1 MDPCLLIAMQCVKM
15 NLHAADFHA
24 GAGDESAKRR
34 DNVST
39 RMLIERLQY
48 EHALGQDGGQHYD
61 GHFTPI
67 AGVKQLSGGLS
78 VLFVVLYQ
86 VPNDQI
92 GIDKLSLAAHRMP
105 SRSRAAFAAASRI
118 WAKASP
124 LPFLLA
130 STPRSDRV
138 PGCTRMVAWSPFTI
152 YSSLSP
158 GLICSALRISPGIVV
173 CPLLVTVECD
183 IATSFRFIF
192 YLLYDS
198 AL

>member
-1 MDPCLLIAMQCVKM
+1 MDPCLLIAMQCVKL
-15 NLHAADFHA
+15 NLHAADLNA
-24 GAGDESAKRR
+24 GAGDEFAKRR

-39 RMLIERLQY
+39 RMLIEGLQY

-61 GHFTPI
+61 DHFASI
-67 AGVKQLSGGLS
+67 AGIKQLSGGLG
-78 VLFVVLYQ
+78 VLFMVLYKI
-86 VPNDQI
+86 PNDQI

-130 STPRSDRV
+130 STPLSDRV
-138 PGCTRMVAWSPFTI
+138 PGCTRMMAWFPSTR

-158 GLICSALRISPGIVV
+158 GLLRNALRIFPGMVV
-173 CPLLVTVECD
+173 CPLLVTLECC
-183 IATSFRFIF
+183 IASSLTV
-192 YLLYDS
+192 
-198 AL
+198 